1 MFCVILV
8 HLKTSI
14 SFKEVITIF
23 LRLAWVALDHEN
35 AVTQALKTAKFFSD
49 RQTPDLL

>member
-14 SFKEVITIF
+14 SFSEVIAIF
-23 LRLAWVALDHEN
+23 LRLAWLSLDHEI
-35 AVTQALKTAKFFSD
+35 AATQALKTAKFFSD